1 MADQNFNIVIRAID
15 NFESAFQGMKKQFD
29 KLNKWIDGYAKRW
42 PLLTKAIQKSAQM
55 ISSAISGIAKFGA
68 VSIAAFGY
76 FIKRNIEAIDTM
88 GKLATSIGTTVTT
101 LSKLEYSASLSGVEV
116 TQLSA
121 SLKGF
126 VRKTAEAA
134 KGTGETVA
142 SFKRLG
148 LSAKD
153 LQKLNLDEQLLIVA
167 DALGNVTNSGDK
179 AAIAVK
185 LFEEGG
191 VGLLNMFEGGSK
203 ALREM
208 WQEADTLGLVLS
220 HGAYEGVAKANDALT
235 RLWSLITGLARQV
248 TSALAPVIELLATQ
262 MKDWALSMVDP
273 VKGMKSIGESIA
285 KYLVRGLVV
294 ALQAVQG
301 IVQGVQIAIREI
313 AAFGNAVKRYI
324 NGDEISEVTSQIET
338 LQAEL
343 NRLQGISNGSD
354 NQFRII
360 SEQAQAENAE
370 RVAELGTQI
379 DSLKAKLT
387 ELRGTEG
394 AEAPLFSLQPTIDQ
408 VLALGSAIGSLSL
421 FEGMEPIKATGAFN
435 PSWWE
440 SIKIKA
446 GEFKDSIAETYNT
459 LGENGAL
466 FNFQSDMNNLVSGSI
481 NAVTDG
487 FMNAIT
493 GAESFGDA
501 MKGMAKSVIDSL
513 IKMYIQYMI
522 VKPLFDMMFPNAA
535 PPTSPSSTL
544 APRAIGGSV
553 QSGQPYMVGERG
565 PELFVP
571 NSQGSIV
578 PNKNMGGD
586 SGGIVI
592 NQTINVTTG
601 VQQTVRAEI
610 ATLMPQIANAAKSAV
625 ADARMRGGS
634 YSKSLVG
641 A

>member
-29 KLNKWIDGYAKRW
+29 KLNKLIDGYAKRW

-116 TQLSA
+116 TQLAA

-153 LQKLNLDEQLLIVA
+153 LKKLSLDKQLLIVA
-167 DALGNVTNSGDK
+167 DAFGNVTNSGDK

-191 VGLLNMFEGGSK
+191 IGLLNMFEGGSK
-203 ALREM
+203 ALRDM

-235 RLWSLITGLARQV
+235 RLWSLVTGLARQV
-248 TSALAPVIELLATQ
+248 TGALAPVIELLATK

-273 VKGMKSIGESIA
+273 EKGIKGIGKSIA
-285 KYLVRGLVV
+285 KYLVRGLVA
-294 ALQAVQG
+294 ALRAVEG

-313 AAFGNAVKRYI
+313 AAFGTAIKRYI
-324 NGDEISEVTSQIET
+324 NGDEIDEVTSQIET

-343 NRLQGISNGSD
+343 NKLQGVSNGSD
-354 NQFRII
+354 HQFRII
-360 SEQAQAENAE
+360 SEKAQAENRE
-370 RVAELGTQI
+370 RVTELTGQI
-379 DSLKAKLT
+379 GLLKAQLV
-387 ELRGTEG
+387 ELKGTEG
-394 AEAPLFSLQPTIDQ
+394 AETPLSSLQSTINE
-408 VLALGSAIGSLSL
+408 VNALYEAIGSVSL
-421 FEGMEPIKATGAFN
+421 FEPSEPLRVTGAFD

-440 SIKIKA
+440 SLKIKA
-446 GEFKDSIAETYNT
+446 GEFKDSISQTYGT
-459 LGENGAL
+459 LQENGAL
-466 FNFQSDMNNLVSGSI
+466 FNFQSDMNNLVTGSI
-481 NAVTDG
+481 NSVTDG
-487 FMNAIT
+487 LMNAIT

-501 MKGMAKSVIDSL
+501 MKGMAKSIVDSL
-513 IKMYIQYMI
+513 LKMYIQYLTLSYLQQY
-522 VKPLFDMMFPNAA
+522 LFQFDLIF
-535 PPTSPSSTL
+535 
-544 APRAIGGSV
+544 
-553 QSGQPYMVGERG
+553 
-565 PELFVP
+565 
-571 NSQGSIV
+571 
-578 PNKNMGGD
+578 
-586 SGGIVI
+586 
-592 NQTINVTTG
+592 
-601 VQQTVRAEI
+601 
-610 ATLMPQIANAAKSAV
+610 
-625 ADARMRGGS
+625 
-634 YSKSLVG
+634 
-641 A
+641 